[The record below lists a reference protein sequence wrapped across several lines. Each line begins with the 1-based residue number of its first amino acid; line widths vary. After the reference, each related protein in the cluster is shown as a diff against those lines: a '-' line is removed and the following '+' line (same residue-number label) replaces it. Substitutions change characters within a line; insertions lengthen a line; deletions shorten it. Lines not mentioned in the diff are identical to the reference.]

1 VTTAQQRFDGGYFSA
16 APRHLTL
23 EIRRRGRCYFVVAG
37 CGFGGHLRPVFARH
51 PIW

>member
-1 VTTAQQRFDGGYFSA
+1 VTAAQQRFDGGDLSA

-23 EIRRRGRCYFVVAG
+23 EILRLGYFATVGNG
-37 CGFGGHLRPVFARH
+37 CGFGAHLCPVFARH

>member
-1 VTTAQQRFDGGYFSA
+1 VTTAQQRFDSGDLRA

-23 EIRRRGRCYFVVAG
+23 DIRRRGFYFAIAG
-37 CGFGGHLRPVFARH
+37 GGFGGHLRPVFARH